1 MIPARYRLFAK
12 NQVGF
17 TLGAYDRRRT
27 LWIDPVIEYSTYL
40 GGDRS
45 DQGFA
50 VAVDVAGNTYVAGFS
65 DSTDFPTGGPIQAVA
80 GAGSDAFVAKINA
93 SGTELVYAAYLGGNS
108 SDVASAVALD
118 AAGNVYLAGTTFSN
132 DFPVTTNAVQRATAG
147 GQESF
152 VAKIAASGSALIY
165 STLLGGGNTDTVFG
179 LTADAAGAAY
189 FTGRTDS
196 PGFAGLINARR
207 GAPALKSADRAQ
219 TWSGAS
225 NGLTASAVN
234 GLAIAPTNPN
244 TLYAATNYGIF
255 KSNDGGANWRA
266 TGTQVFA
273 NTVVVDPTT
282 PTTVYVGGSFSVLK
296 SVNGGDSFETVFFD
310 SAFGFPNIL
319 SLLIDPTDPNT
330 LYVGTSRGAF
340 KSANGGANWAPII
353 NGMAQAL
360 GSAPRVNR
368 LVFDPSNPM
377 TLYAAT
383 SNTLFKTTNGGA
395 LWTPA
400 NSGLGTSTFLE
411 ILTLAVDPV
420 MPNTLYAGVGSF
432 AGALYKSVD
441 GGANWRQSSNGI
453 SYQFGATFLLTVNN
467 LAIDPTTPPTLYA
480 TTTSGGIFKSTD
492 GGGQWN
498 IMRGAGLT
506 NRLLTALAV
515 DSAGL
520 LYAGANVGGDA
531 FLGKLNADGSALSYF
546 RYYGGS
552 ENDEGRAIA
561 VDASGAAYVIGATSS
576 IDLPTA
582 NPLQPKNRGFSD
594 DLISSDAFVVKL
606 DPAGTEFVYATYL
619 GGNSTDQGRAIAV
632 DAAGAAYVAGN
643 AASTDFPVVN
653 AFKPGKSDFGF
664 DLFVARINAA
674 GAALDYSTYLGGS
687 SEDLAAALAV
697 DAAGN
702 AYVTGTTTSPDF
714 PAVNTLQASNALSFS
729 TRDLFI
735 SKLSPQGGLLTFS
748 TFIGGSRDELAGGIV
763 VDAARNVYLTGATNS
778 PDFPTLNPM
787 RPATASSIEAF
798 LVKLA
803 PRADLAI
810 TGAALPDPVQA
821 SNRVTYTLTVTNRR
835 AGRSRRGNVNRHAAR
850 RFDQRYGCGQ
860 HGRLQRLGEHHLQ
873 PGRIGC
879 GRGRDHHHHRDGS
892 GDRPAA

>member
-1 MIPARYRLFAK
+1 MATSTSVRNNLRIFLPHPRRVFGARSIFCLVILLSAAGGLLLRQRAVSATSVGPPDKLDAVRLQTAFGQLPLRFEANDGRLDERVKFLARGAQATLFLTAREAVLRLRGTGRADVLRLCLVNANRAPLVTGLEQLPSSSHYFIGRDTSRWRTGVAHFGKVRYASIYPGIDLIFYGQARLLEYDFVVARLARVNEQGELVLQLASGEVRQRRPVVYQEIEGERRVIPARYRLYGK

-50 VAVDVAGNTYVAGFS
+50 VAVDDAGNTYVAGFS
-65 DSTDFPTGGPIQAVA
+65 DSTDFPTGGPIQAVH

-118 AAGNVYLAGTTFSN
+118 AAGSVYLAGTTFSN

-196 PGFAGLINARR
+196 TGFAGLTNARR

-219 TWSGAS
+219 TWSRAS

-234 GLAIAPTNPN
+234 GLAIDPTNPN

-255 KSNDGGANWRA
+255 KSNDGGAIWRS
-266 TGTQVFA
+266 TGAQVFA
-273 NTVVVDPTT
+273 NTVAVDPTT
-282 PTTVYVGGSFSVLK
+282 PTTVYAGGSFSLLR

-319 SLLIDPTDPNT
+319 SLLIDPTNPNT
-330 LYVGTSRGAF
+330 VYAGTSRGAF

-353 NGMAQAL
+353 NGMAQAP

-441 GGANWRQSSNGI
+441 GGVSWRQSSNGI
-453 SYQFGATFLLTVNN
+453 SYQFGGNTFLLSVNN
-467 LAIDPTTPPTLYA
+467 LAIDPTTPATLYA
-480 TTTSGGIFKSTD
+480 TTTSGGIFNSTD
-492 GGGQWN
+492 GGGQ
-498 IMRGAGLT
+498 
-506 NRLLTALAV
+506 
-515 DSAGL
+515 
-520 LYAGANVGGDA
+520 
-531 FLGKLNADGSALSYF
+531 
-546 RYYGGS
+546 
-552 ENDEGRAIA
+552 
-561 VDASGAAYVIGATSS
+561 
-576 IDLPTA
+576 
-582 NPLQPKNRGFSD
+582 
-594 DLISSDAFVVKL
+594 
-606 DPAGTEFVYATYL
+606 
-619 GGNSTDQGRAIAV
+619 
-632 DAAGAAYVAGN
+632 
-643 AASTDFPVVN
+643 
-653 AFKPGKSDFGF
+653 
-664 DLFVARINAA
+664 
-674 GAALDYSTYLGGS
+674 
-687 SEDLAAALAV
+687 
-697 DAAGN
+697 
-702 AYVTGTTTSPDF
+702 
-714 PAVNTLQASNALSFS
+714 
-729 TRDLFI
+729 
-735 SKLSPQGGLLTFS
+735 
-748 TFIGGSRDELAGGIV
+748 
-763 VDAARNVYLTGATNS
+763 
-778 PDFPTLNPM
+778 
-787 RPATASSIEAF
+787 
-798 LVKLA
+798 
-803 PRADLAI
+803 
-810 TGAALPDPVQA
+810 
-821 SNRVTYTLTVTNRR
+821 
-835 AGRSRRGNVNRHAAR
+835 
-850 RFDQRYGCGQ
+850 
-860 HGRLQRLGEHHLQ
+860 
-873 PGRIGC
+873 
-879 GRGRDHHHHRDGS
+879 
-892 GDRPAA
+892 